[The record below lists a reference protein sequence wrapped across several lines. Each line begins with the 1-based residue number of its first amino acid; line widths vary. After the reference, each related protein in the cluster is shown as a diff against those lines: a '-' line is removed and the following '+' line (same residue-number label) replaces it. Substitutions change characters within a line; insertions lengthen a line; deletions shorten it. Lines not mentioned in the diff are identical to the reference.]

1 MPLTALPV
9 SVTDLTTLQQGVE
22 FFTNSNEAT
31 AQAAAINLPG
41 TTTASVFIY
50 TAQLLQN
57 NIGLSQVAMAVTAI
71 GEGGTIAV
79 GNTTTPNTLTFL
91 STQFLPAQVATAIAN
106 NFNPTVYAS
115 EALGLALASTPG
127 FQNTFGGLSTTAFVQ
142 AVATA
147 TGVNPI
153 AIQGFVQNWINFYS
167 GAGSGAHPGLTVQQA
182 AFGAALGDSV
192 GVALLNPT
200 AANLQTVIS
209 TTPGLNPFSPN
220 TVAGSV
226 ANALIDNAEGKYTSG
241 VALGALPVHQP
252 LQGEGISGGTVVN
265 LTTGVD
271 TVVLNQSNTTVNGT
285 FGGAGQTWTPG
296 DTITAAAG
304 TTGQVFNLT
313 GIAAAGSAINV
324 TSVGPGNTVSGVQTA
339 NVSAAGQAVEGNF
352 TATGPEGAWTGLTL
366 LTVASGDSAAGADL
380 LTVAATTAIQLTDT
394 LFSTTTNPLTV
405 NGSLTT
411 TITENNGTFANGGIT
426 VNGGSGTTT
435 VSITQ
440 TEAVAGNDGIVTIM
454 DANGAS
460 TTAAGTIT
468 KITLDGLS
476 QFTGFTTGPNMII
489 DNALTNL
496 TVNHSD
502 LLGPMVGLAIIDNL
516 TAPTA
521 TTLTLSLGA
530 DGVNG
535 AGAAVTQLVIADVK
549 AEYSTIHLS
558 LGAQNSF
565 ANIIDNGLITL
576 DTPTAGTGAL
586 VGMPGVSSE
595 INDSVVSAVKFDF
608 SGLNG
613 ANDIVVNR
621 LSTNN
626 ADVFTLG
633 NFGTNLGAPT
643 TEQHLTIDNG
653 NPANTGT
660 INFGSGAYLI
670 TDAPHPAGTHSYV
683 QTAANGAG
691 LANLSTASQ
700 WAIIDNLHGAPNSDT
715 LKFAT
720 DNVQTFV
727 NSGAAPSIAMGIANA
742 LTTAAHTAS
751 EFEVGGN
758 TFIFDHADTS
768 ALLTAADAMVQ
779 LVGIHPIAAVSAGN
793 AITFTV

>member
-1 MPLTALPV
+1 MSLTALPV
-9 SVTDLTTLQQGVE
+9 SVTDLTTLQQGVQ
-22 FFTNSNEAT
+22 FFTNNNEAA
-31 AQAAAINLPG
+31 AQVAAINLPG

-71 GEGGTIAV
+71 GEGGSIAV

-91 STQFLPAQVATAIAN
+91 STQFLPAQVAAAIAN

-115 EALGLALASTPG
+115 EALGLAIASTTG
-127 FQNTFGGLSTTAFVQ
+127 FQTTFGGLSTAAFVQ

-147 TGVNPI
+147 TGVNAA

-209 TTPGLNPFSPN
+209 TTPGVNPFSPN
-220 TVAGSV
+220 TVAGLV
-226 ANALIDNAEGKYTSG
+226 ANALIDNAEGKYTTG

-271 TVVLNQSNTTVNGT
+271 TVVLDQSNSTVNGT
-285 FGGAGQTWTPG
+285 LGGAGQTWTPG
-296 DTITAAAG
+296 DTITAAVG

-313 GIAAAGSAINV
+313 GIAAAGNVINV

-339 NVSAAGQAVEGNF
+339 NVSAAGQAVQGDF
-352 TATGPEGAWTGLTL
+352 TATGPEGAWNGLTL
-366 LTVASGDSAAGADL
+366 LAVTSGGSAAGVDL
-380 LTVAATTAIQLTDT
+380 LTVAATTAVQLTDT
-394 LFSTTTNPLTV
+394 LVSTTTNPLTV

-411 TITENNGTFANGGIT
+411 TITENNGTFINGGIT

-440 TEAVAGNDGIVTIM
+440 TEAVAGNDGIVKIV

-460 TTAAGTIT
+460 NTAAGTIT

-476 QFTGFTTGPNMII
+476 HFADFTTGPNMII

-502 LLGPMVGLAIIDNL
+502 LNLKDSMVGLAIIDNL
-516 TAPTA
+516 TTPTA

-530 DGVNG
+530 DGVNV
-535 AGAAVTQLVIADVK
+535 AGEAVTPLVLAVPK
-549 AEYSTIHLS
+549 AQYSTIHLS

-565 ANIIDNGLITL
+565 VNIIDNGLITL

-586 VGMPGVSSE
+586 VGTPGLSSF
-595 INDSVVSAVKFDF
+595 INSSVAAAVNFDF

-613 ANDIVVNR
+613 PNNIAVNR
-621 LSTNN
+621 LNTNN
-626 ADVFTLG
+626 ADVYTLG
-633 NFGTNLGAPT
+633 NFGTNLGTPA
-643 TEQHLTIDNG
+643 TEQQLTIENT
-653 NPANTGT
+653 NPANTAT
-660 INFGSGAYLI
+660 IKFGSGAYIIADEL
-670 TDAPHPAGTHSYV
+670 HPAGTHSYV

-700 WAIIDNLHGAPNSDT
+700 WAINRQPARRGR
-715 LKFAT
+715 
-720 DNVQTFV
+720 
-727 NSGAAPSIAMGIANA
+727 
-742 LTTAAHTAS
+742 TA
-751 EFEVGGN
+751 
-758 TFIFDHADTS
+758 IF
-768 ALLTAADAMVQ
+768 
-779 LVGIHPIAAVSAGN
+779 
-793 AITFTV
+793 

>member
-1 MPLTALPV
+1 MSLTALPV
-9 SVTDLTTLQQGVE
+9 SVTDLTTLQQGVQ
-22 FFTNSNEAT
+22 FFTNNNEAA
-31 AQAAAINLPG
+31 AQVAAINLPG

-71 GEGGTIAV
+71 GEGGSIAV

-91 STQFLPAQVATAIAN
+91 STQFLPAQVAAAIAN

-115 EALGLALASTPG
+115 EALGLAIASTTG
-127 FQNTFGGLSTTAFVQ
+127 FQTTFGGLSTAAFVQ

-147 TGVNPI
+147 TGVNAA
-153 AIQGFVQNWINFYS
+153 AIQAFVQNWINFYS
-167 GAGSGAHPGLTVQQA
+167 GAGSGAHAGLTVQQA

-209 TTPGLNPFSPN
+209 TTPGVNPFSPN
-220 TVAGSV
+220 TVAGLV
-226 ANALIDNAEGKYTSG
+226 ANALIDNAEGKYTTG

-271 TVVLNQSNTTVNGT
+271 TVVLDQSNSTVNGT
-285 FGGAGQTWTPG
+285 LGGAGQTWTPG
-296 DTITAAAG
+296 DTITAAVG

-313 GIAAAGSAINV
+313 GIAAAGSVINV
-324 TSVGPGNTVSGVQTA
+324 TSVGPGNTVSGVRTA
-339 NVSAAGQAVEGNF
+339 NVSAAGQAVQGDF
-352 TATGPEGAWTGLTL
+352 TATGPEGAWNGLTL
-366 LTVASGDSAAGADL
+366 LAVTSGGSAAGVDL
-380 LTVAATTAIQLTDT
+380 LTVAATTAVQLTDT
-394 LFSTTTNPLTV
+394 LVSTTTNPLTV

-411 TITENNGTFANGGIT
+411 TITENNGTFINGGIT

-440 TEAVAGNDGIVTIM
+440 TEAVAGNDGIVKIV

-476 QFTGFTTGPNMII
+476 HFADFTTGPNMII
-489 DNALTNL
+489 DNALTDL

-502 LLGPMVGLAIIDNL
+502 LLGPVGLVIANNL
-516 TAPTA
+516 TTPTA
-521 TTLTLSLGA
+521 TTLKLSLGA
-530 DGVNG
+530 DGVNA
-535 AGAAVTQLVIADVK
+535 AGAAVNPLVIADVK
-549 AEYSTIHLS
+549 NEYSTIHLT

-586 VGMPGVSSE
+586 VGMPGLPSFINSS
-595 INDSVVSAVKFDF
+595 VAAAVNFDF

-613 ANDIVVNR
+613 ANNIDVNR
-621 LSTNN
+621 LNTNN
-626 ADVFTLG
+626 ADVYTLG
-633 NFGTNLGAPT
+633 NFGTNLGTPA
-643 TEQHLTIDNG
+643 TEQQLTIENT
-653 NPANTGT
+653 NPANTDT
-660 INFGSGAYLI
+660 IKFGSGAYLI
-670 TDAPHPAGTHSYV
+670 TDELHPAGTHSYV

-700 WAIIDNLHGAPNSDT
+700 WAMIVNLHGAPNSDSLT
-715 LKFAT
+715 FAK

-758 TFIFDHADTS
+758 TFIFDHADNS
-768 ALLTAADAMVQ
+768 ASLTAADAMVQ
-779 LVGIHPIAAVSAGN
+779 LVGIHPIAAVSAAN